1 MVLSLKKA
9 WQNEKFYAWMLLVPA
24 SLVLLSVRMWPLL
37 QGIGESFTNQR
48 LLNDRPVRFLFLNN
62 YIRLFADRNFWGA
75 AAFTIVYTLGV
86 VVMSYLLGLVI
97 ALLMNMEIRGRGV
110 FRTFLM
116 IPWVIPSVV
125 AAYIWRYALNDQIG
139 IVNIMLQTFG
149 ITSRPVG
156 FLASERLAQITTIM
170 VGAWKNY
177 PFMGLVLL
185 AGLQNVSQ
193 DIKEAA
199 RIDGANVFQVFWH
212 VVWPELRGVT
222 AMCTSLMFIWTFNNF
237 DAVFLLTSG
246 GPNHAT
252 DVLSIIAYFEAFS
265 RQNVGY
271 ATSMAT
277 LMLMFMLVVI
287 TMYMKIIRSDEQ

>member
-1 MVLSLKKA
+1 MTLKLKKI
-9 WQNEKFYAWMLLVPA
+9 WINEKFYAWMLLLPA
-24 SLVLLSVRMWPLL
+24 SLVLVLIRMWPLL
-37 QGIGESFTNQR
+37 QGIGTSVTNRR
-48 LLNDRPVRFLFLNN
+48 LLNDRPMRFIFLNN
-62 YIRLFADRNFWGA
+62 YIQLFSDRTYWHA
-75 AAFTIVYTLGV
+75 AGFTITYTLGV
-86 VVMSYLLGLVI
+86 VVLSYCLGLVI
-97 ALLMNMEIRGRGV
+97 ALLMNMEIRGRGI

-116 IPWVIPSVV
+116 VPWVIPSVV

-139 IVNIMLQTFG
+139 IVNILLRSFG
-149 ITSRPVG
+149 VTSRPIG
-156 FLASERLAQITTIM
+156 FLATAGFAKISTII
-170 VGAWKNY
+170 VAAWKNY

-199 RIDGANVFQVFWH
+199 RIDGANVFQVFLH

-222 AMCTSLMFIWTFNNF
+222 AMCTTLMFIWTFNNF

-252 DVLSIIAYFEAFS
+252 DVLSIMAYFEAFS
-265 RQNVGY
+265 RMNVGY

-277 LMLMFMLVVI
+277 LMLAFMLLVTSV
-287 TMYMKIIRSDEQ
+287 YLRIIRGDEY

>member
-1 MVLSLKKA
+1 MILELKKA
-9 WQNEKFYAWMLLVPA
+9 WLSEKFYAWMLLVPA
-24 SLVLLSVRMWPLL
+24 SLVLLIIRMWPLL
-37 QGIGESFTNQR
+37 QGIGESFTNRR
-48 LLNDRPVRFLFLNN
+48 LLNDRPMRFLFLDN
-62 YIRLFADRNFWGA
+62 YIRIFSDRNFWGA
-75 AAFTIVYTLGV
+75 AVFTIVYTLGV
-86 VVMSYLLGLVI
+86 VLVSYLLGLVI
-97 ALLMNMEIRGRGV
+97 ALLMNMEIRGRSI

-139 IVNIMLQTFG
+139 IVNIMLRFFG
-149 ITSRPVG
+149 ITSRPIG
-156 FLASERLAQITTIM
+156 FLASEGFAQITTIM

-222 AMCTSLMFIWTFNNF
+222 AMCTSLMFIWTFNSF

-287 TMYMKIIRSDEQ
+287 TMYMKIIRGDEY